1 MIAAIHA
8 GWKGAF
14 KGIIK
19 RTLNFMIKKGCDPK
33 NVTAV
38 IGPCISVKNYEVK
51 KDFIKKLIKK
61 DGKNKKFFKKIQ
73 NKDFFDLKKY
83 VLSQLKALNIKKI
96 DIINKNTFN
105 PKNNFFSARR
115 SISRN
120 ENDYGRNISVIMINW
135 QYLMKLLTGNSN
147 KPLSKNIAKYLK
159 SKLVN
164 SSIKKFSDGEI
175 YIEINENIRGNSIF
189 IIQSISSPAND
200 NLMELLL
207 CIDALKRSSAK
218 NITAVIPYFGY
229 ARQDR
234 KVVPRTSISAKL
246 VSNLITKAGA
256 DRVVTVDLHAGQIQG
271 FFDIP
276 VDNLFAT
283 PIFARHAKKNIKS
296 KNIIC
301 VAPDVGGTERARALG
316 KILNVELAIVD
327 KRRPKPGQSKVMNVI
342 GNVKGKTCIIVD
354 DIIDSGGTIVNAAKA
369 LKDRGAKE
377 VYVYITHGV
386 LSGEAVDK
394 IKKSVIRKLVITD
407 TIDNHDKIKN
417 VKNIEVLPISALM
430 GEAIKR
436 ISNSTSV
443 SDLFK

>member
-1 MIAAIHA
+1 
-8 GWKGAF
+8 
-14 KGIIK
+14 
-19 RTLNFMIKKGCDPK
+19 
-33 NVTAV
+33 
-38 IGPCISVKNYEVK
+38 
-51 KDFIKKLIKK
+51 
-61 DGKNKKFFKKIQ
+61 
-73 NKDFFDLKKY
+73 
-83 VLSQLKALNIKKI
+83 
-96 DIINKNTFN
+96 
-105 PKNNFFSARR
+105 
-115 SISRN
+115 
-120 ENDYGRNISVIMINW
+120 
-135 QYLMKLLTGNSN
+135 MKLLTGNSN
-147 KPLSKNIAKYLK
+147 KVLSKNIAKYLK

-164 SSIKKFSDGEI
+164 SSIRKFSDGEI
-175 YIEINENIRGNSIF
+175 YVEINENIRGNSIF

-207 CIDALKRSSAK
+207 SIDALKRSSAK

-283 PIFARHAKKNIKS
+283 PIFARHVRKRIKS
-296 KNIIC
+296 KKIIC

-316 KILNVELAIVD
+316 KLLNVGLAIVD
-327 KRRPKPGQSKVMNVI
+327 KRRPKPGQSQVMNVI
-342 GNVKGKTCIIVD
+342 GDVKGQTCIIVD
-354 DIIDSGGTIVNAAKA
+354 DIIDSGGTIINAAKA
-369 LKDRGAKE
+369 LKARGAKE

-386 LSGEAVDK
+386 LSGEAVKK
-394 IKKSVIRKLVITD
+394 IKNSVIKNLVITD
-407 TIDNHDKIKN
+407 TIDNVTKTKN
-417 VKNIEVLPISALM
+417 AKNIEVLPISALM

>member
-1 MIAAIHA
+1 
-8 GWKGAF
+8 
-14 KGIIK
+14 
-19 RTLNFMIKKGCDPK
+19 
-33 NVTAV
+33 
-38 IGPCISVKNYEVK
+38 
-51 KDFIKKLIKK
+51 
-61 DGKNKKFFKKIQ
+61 
-73 NKDFFDLKKY
+73 
-83 VLSQLKALNIKKI
+83 
-96 DIINKNTFN
+96 
-105 PKNNFFSARR
+105 
-115 SISRN
+115 
-120 ENDYGRNISVIMINW
+120 
-135 QYLMKLLTGNSN
+135 MKLLTGNSN
-147 KPLSKNIAKYLK
+147 KTLSKKIAKYLK
-159 SKLVN
+159 SKLIN
-164 SSIKKFSDGEI
+164 SSIKKFADGEI

-283 PIFARHAKKNIKS
+283 PIFARHVKKNIKG

-301 VAPDVGGTERARALG
+301 IAPDVGGTERARALG
-316 KILNVELAIVD
+316 KILGVELAIVD

-386 LSGEAVDK
+386 LTGEAIDK
-394 IKKSVIRKLVITD
+394 IKKSVIKKLVITD
-407 TIDNHDKIKN
+407 TIDNLDKIKN
-417 VKNIEVLPISALM
+417 TKNIEVLPISTLM

>member
-1 MIAAIHA
+1 M
-8 GWKGAF
+8 
-14 KGIIK
+14 
-19 RTLNFMIKKGCDPK
+19 
-33 NVTAV
+33 
-38 IGPCISVKNYEVK
+38 
-51 KDFIKKLIKK
+51 
-61 DGKNKKFFKKIQ
+61 KI
-73 NKDFFDLKKY
+73 
-83 VLSQLKALNIKKI
+83 LSCNSNLPLA
-96 DIINKNTFN
+96 D
-105 PKNNFFSARR
+105 
-115 SISRN
+115 SISKELN
-120 ENDYGRNISVIMINW
+120 
-135 QYLMKLLTGNSN
+135 L
-147 KPLSKNIAKYLK
+147 
-159 SKLVN
+159 KLVN
-164 SSIKKFSDGEI
+164 AEVKRFSDMEVFVEVKENVRGEDM
-175 YIEINENIRGNSIF
+175 F
-189 IIQSISSPAND
+189 VVQSTSYPAND

-283 PIFARHAKKNIKS
+283 PIFARHAKKKIKS
-296 KNIIC
+296 KNLIC

-316 KILNVELAIVD
+316 KLLNVGLAIVD
-327 KRRPKPGQSKVMNVI
+327 KRRPKPGQSQVMNVI
-342 GNVKGKTCIIVD
+342 GDVKGKTCIIVD

-386 LSGEAVDK
+386 LSGEAVKK
-394 IKKSVIRKLVITD
+394 IKNSVIKNLVITD
-407 TIDNHDKIKN
+407 TIDNMSRTKG
-417 VKNIEVLPISALM
+417 VKNIEVLSISGLM

>member
-1 MIAAIHA
+1 
-8 GWKGAF
+8 
-14 KGIIK
+14 
-19 RTLNFMIKKGCDPK
+19 
-33 NVTAV
+33 
-38 IGPCISVKNYEVK
+38 
-51 KDFIKKLIKK
+51 
-61 DGKNKKFFKKIQ
+61 
-73 NKDFFDLKKY
+73 
-83 VLSQLKALNIKKI
+83 
-96 DIINKNTFN
+96 
-105 PKNNFFSARR
+105 
-115 SISRN
+115 
-120 ENDYGRNISVIMINW
+120 
-135 QYLMKLLTGNSN
+135 MKLLTGNSN
-147 KPLSKNIAKYLK
+147 KNLSKKISKFLK
-159 SKLVN
+159 SRLVD
-164 SSIKKFSDGEI
+164 SSIKKFADGEI

-189 IIQSISSPAND
+189 ILQSISSPAND

-283 PIFARHAKKNIKS
+283 PIFARHVKKNL
-296 KNIIC
+296 KNKDIIC
-301 VAPDVGGTERARALG
+301 VTPDVGGTERARALG
-316 KILNVELAIVD
+316 KLLGANLAIVD
-327 KRRPKPGQSKVMNVI
+327 KRRPAPGKSKVMNVI
-342 GNVKGKTCIIVD
+342 GNVENKTCIVVD
-354 DIIDSGGTIVNAAKA
+354 DIIDSGGTIINAAQA
-369 LKDRGAKE
+369 LKERGAKE

-386 LSGEAVDK
+386 LSGEAIKK
-394 IKKSVIRKLVITD
+394 IQKSVIKNLVITD
-407 TIDNHDKIKN
+407 TIDNNEK
-417 VKNIEVLPISALM
+417 VKKVRNIEVLTMSNLI

>member
-1 MIAAIHA
+1 
-8 GWKGAF
+8 
-14 KGIIK
+14 
-19 RTLNFMIKKGCDPK
+19 
-33 NVTAV
+33 
-38 IGPCISVKNYEVK
+38 
-51 KDFIKKLIKK
+51 
-61 DGKNKKFFKKIQ
+61 
-73 NKDFFDLKKY
+73 
-83 VLSQLKALNIKKI
+83 
-96 DIINKNTFN
+96 
-105 PKNNFFSARR
+105 
-115 SISRN
+115 
-120 ENDYGRNISVIMINW
+120 
-135 QYLMKLLTGNSN
+135 MKLLTGNSN

-159 SKLVN
+159 TKLVN
-164 SSIKKFSDGEI
+164 SSIKNFSDGEI
-175 YIEINENIRGNSIF
+175 YIEINETIRGNSIF

-218 NITAVIPYFGY
+218 NITTVIPYFGY

-276 VDNLFAT
+276 VDNLFCT
-283 PIFARHAKKNIKS
+283 PIFARHIKKNIKS

-316 KILNVELAIVD
+316 KSLDVGLAIVD
-327 KRRPKPGQSKVMNVI
+327 KRRPAPGKSQVMNII
-342 GNVKGKTCIIVD
+342 GNVKNKTCIIVD
-354 DIIDSGGTIVNAAKA
+354 DIIDSGGTIINSAKA
-369 LKDRGAKE
+369 LKNRGAKE
-377 VYVYITHGV
+377 VYTYITHGV
-386 LSGEAVDK
+386 LSGDAVKK
-394 IKKSVIRKLVITD
+394 IQKSVIKKLIITD
-407 TIDNHDKIKN
+407 SIDNQIKVN
-417 VKNIEVLPISALM
+417 KAKNIEVLTISNLM